1 MILLIYGSVS
11 LLLKKLIFLFYTYI
25 YINLFFAGKPRSVAG
40 VATLSDLLYVIGGFD
55 GTNYLSDV
63 DVYDPL
69 TNCWASVSPLNE
81 TRSAASIAVM
91 KGRIFALGG
100 FNGQFLSSVEVY
112 DPAINQ
118 WSYVQNMSIPRVHF
132 GATVV

>member
-1 MILLIYGSVS
+1 M
-11 LLLKKLIFLFYTYI
+11 
-25 YINLFFAGKPRSVAG
+25 
-40 VATLSDLLYVIGGFD
+40 ATLCGLLYVIGGFD

-69 TNCWASVSPLNE
+69 TNCWTSVSPLNE
-81 TRSAASIAVM
+81 TRSAASVAVM

-118 WSYVQNMSIPRVHF
+118 WSYVQDMSIPRVHF